1 MNYNNATNCLATN
14 CQATNC
20 PRDELSATNCPATN
34 CLATNCQATNCP
46 RDELS
51 ATNCPATN
59 CPSAVQKTERGM
71 PAVVQ
76 KLKDISFMFF
86 HVKDVSQQKGV
97 FHGMRQGRQNEK
109 KVDK

>member
-1 MNYNNATNCLATN
+1 
-14 CQATNC
+14 
-20 PRDELSATNCPATN
+20 
-34 CLATNCQATNCP
+34 
-46 RDELS
+46 
-51 ATNCPATN
+51 
-59 CPSAVQKTERGM
+59 M